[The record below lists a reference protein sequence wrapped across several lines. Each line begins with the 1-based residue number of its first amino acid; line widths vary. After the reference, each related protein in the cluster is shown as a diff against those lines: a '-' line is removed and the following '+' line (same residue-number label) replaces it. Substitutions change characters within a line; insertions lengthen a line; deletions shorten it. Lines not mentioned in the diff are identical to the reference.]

1 MLFFHYLD
9 KRIKLYADQLKNEA
23 LKKMKIC
30 PVCKGVGKL
39 PVTQVPKAESDGE
52 ETLGKCPT
60 CNGKG
65 KIEDNEDESN

>member
-1 MLFFHYLD
+1 VFEDDYLMIALSMIEHYLRHND
-9 KRIKLYADQLKNEA
+9 PAFH
-23 LKKMKIC
+23 
-30 PVCKGVGKL
+30 GWHS
-39 PVTQVPKAESDGE
+39 KAESDGE